1 MVSLLILTDDAEV
14 DGVADRGCRADLTLV
29 CSRVLPLGVAY
40 PEGPVL
46 GVRGVYRLEPLVTRV
61 RVPAHRQQMDV
72 LVSDPGHLRQIYRL
86 KYLVCAK

>member
-1 MVSLLILTDDAEV
+1 M
-14 DGVADRGCRADLTLV
+14 ADRGCRADLTLV
-29 CSRVLPLGVAY
+29 RSRVLPLGVAY

-72 LVSDPGHLRQIYRL
+72 LVSDPGHLRQSYRL
-86 KYLVCAK
+86 KYLMDAYSSCAQNKE